1 MEPCR
6 EGFPELEL
14 CETKEK
20 GGKQEKGRQRLDA
33 VQRRN
38 KTHKSCF
45 ISSPPRFKVRNMSA
59 G

>member
-20 GGKQEKGRQRLDA
+20 KRGGIKKKNKGEGDLVFHRAQE
-33 VQRRN
+33 
-38 KTHKSCF
+38 
-45 ISSPPRFKVRNMSA
+45 
-59 G
+59 

>member
-20 GGKQEKGRQRLDA
+20 KGVNKKGGQRLDA
-33 VQRRN
+33 VLRRN
-38 KTHKSCF
+38 KTHNSCF
-45 ISSPPRFKVRNMSA
+45 ISSPSLVKVRNMSA

>member
-20 GGKQEKGRQRLDA
+20 KKRGGGGDKEK
-33 VQRRN
+33 
-38 KTHKSCF
+38 K
-45 ISSPPRFKVRNMSA
+45 
-59 G
+59 

>member
-20 GGKQEKGRQRLDA
+20 GVNKKKGGQRLRA
-33 VQRRN
+33 AQHWGKNAQIPVYSFTIAGQ
-38 KTHKSCF
+38 
-45 ISSPPRFKVRNMSA
+45 SA
-59 G
+59 

>member
-20 GGKQEKGRQRLDA
+20 GGIKKKKEQRLDFT
-33 VQRRN
+33 QRRN
-38 KTHKSCF
+38 NAHKPQIFSHHRGSKC
-45 ISSPPRFKVRNMSA
+45 VM
-59 G
+59 